1 MRNTAT
7 LTALFLMFF
16 VCSSPAEDD
25 GGFHSIREWRTIG
38 ITPRDDEESADD
50 IFDRTDIAKLLAAAK
65 RVRLVRCPTDEGI
78 DTLSYWN
85 LERKGQVEPKLH
97 TGAKVVEL
105 KEVQYR
111 PLMQLLLD
119 VENYGDST
127 LCGFEPGLAIFIG
140 DDEPEFIIV
149 CCFRCHDL
157 HVVRRP
163 TATHPMPH
171 VSELG
176 MSPELEKAIFKLAQA
191 SFPQDDD
198 LTSFQ
203 LPERHRSKTP
213 LESPTAPP
221 KDPFLRDASK

>member
-1 MRNTAT
+1 MIFP
-7 LTALFLMFF
+7 ALLAALLIIVFT
-16 VCSSPAEDD
+16 CSSQAEDD

-50 IFDRTDIAKLLAAAK
+50 IFDRTDIAKQLAAAK
-65 RVRLVRCPTDEGI
+65 RVRLVRCPPDAAIG
-78 DTLSYWN
+78 TLGYWDF
-85 LERKGQVEPKLH
+85 ERKGPVLPKLDA
-97 TGAKVVEL
+97 GAKVTEL
-105 KEVQYR
+105 KDVQYK
-111 PLMQLLLD
+111 PLLKQLLD
-119 VENYGDST
+119 IEHFGDAS

-176 MSPELEKAIFKLAQA
+176 MSPELEKAIFNLAQA

-198 LTSFQ
+198 LKSFL

-213 LESPTAPP
+213 LESPTTPP